1 MSKSTVSGREPTG
14 VWGPVHLRG
23 HALLQALSGPLQQQS
38 TLVHSPASAGPE
50 EAQGLTF
57 PLLTKGSL
65 LWGEHVQRPNPLEG
79 KSP

>member
-1 MSKSTVSGREPTG
+1 MSKSTVSGSEPTG

-23 HALLQALSGPLQQQS
+23 HAQLEALSDPLQQQS

-50 EAQGLTF
+50 EVQALTF
-57 PLLTKGSL
+57 PLLTKGIL
-65 LWGEHVQRPNPLEG
+65 LWGEHVRRPNPLGG